1 VLCRKPLIGTVAET
15 VLRYGTGALNIDAC
29 RYRYGDRAWP
39 GPDASGHWGDGT
51 RPGGFGKNGIY
62 GTGKAVACGGHDLG
76 RWPANVYHC
85 PKVSRAEREAGC
97 EHLGTQRRRGGRP
110 RGGRAG
116 TKSPSAGA
124 GRTADAVHN
133 HHPTL
138 KPIELMAWL
147 CRLVT
152 QPGGVVLDPFA
163 GSGSCGAAALQGGF
177 RYLGA
182 ELDAE
187 YVAIAEA
194 RIMHHAGLFGKRKAT
209 AGGVL

>member
-1 VLCRKPLIGTVAET
+1 VL
-15 VLRYGTGALNIDAC
+15 
-29 RYRYGDRAWP
+29 
-39 GPDASGHWGDGT
+39 SGI
-51 RPGGFGKNGIY
+51 P
-62 GTGKAVACGGHDLG
+62 DLG

-97 EHLGTQRRRGGRP
+97 EHLPARSGAEAVDREEGSAGMKSA
-110 RGGRAG
+110 RAG
-116 TKSPSAGA
+116 ANAGA
-124 GRTADAVHN
+124 STVHN

-194 RIMHHAGLFGKRKAT
+194 RIMHHAGLFGQRKAT